1 MAEAGSHVEFVD
13 VKRRFGPVTA
23 VDGISLTIRSGEFFT
38 LLGPSGSGKTTLLQ
52 LLAGFQEPDEGEVW
66 LGGRDISG
74 LPPFRRDI
82 GVVFQSYA
90 LFPNMN
96 VFENIAFP
104 LRVRGVNRAELQE
117 RVTGAL
123 NLVQLDGLE
132 KRKPAQLSG
141 GQQQRVAFARAVVF
155 EPRLLLMDE
164 PLSALDAKL
173 RRSMRVEIKAL
184 QRKLGVTVVYVTHD
198 QDEALAMS
206 DRVAVMNK
214 GRIEQVDTPDSL
226 YEKPNCRFVA
236 DFLGEANLI
245 EATVIA
251 QDDLLMTEASAGE
264 HRFRARAYERL
275 DPGAPIAI
283 AVRPER
289 IHLDSGVNRDNSAH
303 GRIESSVYGGDHTLV
318 RVDIGSAVIS
328 LKLPIGTAGRT
339 ASGECIRVGWPTE
352 CATALAR

>member
-1 MAEAGSHVEFVD
+1 MAEPGSHVEFVD
-13 VKRRFGPVTA
+13 VKRRFGAVTA
-23 VDGISLTIRSGEFFT
+23 VDGVSLTIRSGEFFT

-52 LLAGFQEPDEGEVW
+52 LLAGFQEPDAGEVW

-104 LRVRGVNRAELQE
+104 LRVRGVNRAELHE

-123 NLVQLDGLE
+123 SLVQLDGLE
-132 KRKPAQLSG
+132 KRKPAELSG

-173 RRSMRVEIKAL
+173 RRSMRGEIKAL

-206 DRVAVMNK
+206 DRIAIMNK

-226 YEKPNCRFVA
+226 YENPNCRFVA

-251 QDDLLMTEASAGE
+251 QDDLLMTEASVGE

-289 IHLDSGVNRDNSAH
+289 IHLDSHVNCDNSAH
-303 GRIESSVYGGDHTLV
+303 
-318 RVDIGSAVIS
+318 
-328 LKLPIGTAGRT
+328 
-339 ASGECIRVGWPTE
+339 
-352 CATALAR
+352 

>member
-1 MAEAGSHVEFVD
+1 MTDAGSHVEFVA
-13 VKRRFGPVTA
+13 VKRRFGAVAA
-23 VDGISLTIRSGEFFT
+23 VDGVSLAICPGEFFT

-52 LLAGFQEPDEGEVW
+52 LLAGFQEPDEGQVW
-66 LGGRDISG
+66 LDGREVSA
-74 LPPFRRDI
+74 LPPFKRDI

-104 LRVRGVNRAELQE
+104 LRVRGVGRAELRE
-117 RVTGAL
+117 RVASAL
-123 NLVQLDGLE
+123 SLVQLDGLE
-132 KRKPAQLSG
+132 KRRPAQLSG

-173 RRSMRVEIKAL
+173 RRSMRGEIKAL

-206 DRVAVMNK
+206 DRIAVMNK
-214 GRIEQVDTPDSL
+214 GRVEQVDTPDAL
-226 YEKPNCRFVA
+226 YEKPDSRFVA

-245 EATVIA
+245 EATVVA
-251 QDDLLMTEASAGE
+251 QDNMLMTEASVGE
-264 HRFRARAYERL
+264 HRFRARARERL
-275 DPGAPIAI
+275 EPGAPIAI
-283 AVRPER
+283 AIRPER
-289 IHLDSGVNRDNSAH
+289 IDVDPAASRDNSAP
-303 GRIESSVYGGDHTLV
+303 GLVESSIYGGDHTLV
-318 RVDIGSAVIS
+318 RVDIGAAVIS
-328 LKLPIGTAGRT
+328 LKLPIATAGLA
-339 ASGECIRVGWPTE
+339 ASGERIRIGWPVE